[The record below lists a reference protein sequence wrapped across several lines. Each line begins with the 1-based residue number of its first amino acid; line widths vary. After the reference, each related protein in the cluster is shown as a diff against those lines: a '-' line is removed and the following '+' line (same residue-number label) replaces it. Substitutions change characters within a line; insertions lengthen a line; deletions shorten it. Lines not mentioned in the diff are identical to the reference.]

1 LIILHCVI
9 YLSSIAASEFIILS
23 EDNITP
29 NLDINS
35 KSLLKDPINLLSSN
49 IEPPSL
55 DYLDEPEPEIRQQM
69 LFIDSNLG
77 NAARET
83 LENVIDDPYFNLLP
97 LELMVS
103 GRLVYLSE
111 GFYMNT

>member
-1 LIILHCVI
+1 M
-9 YLSSIAASEFIILS
+9 
-23 EDNITP
+23 P
-29 NLDINS
+29 
-35 KSLLKDPINLLSSN
+35 
-49 IEPPSL
+49 
-55 DYLDEPEPEIRQQM
+55 
-69 LFIDSNLG
+69 FIDSNLG